1 MAPRSLGAENPE
13 ARTGP
18 DGTGVRGLRS
28 VSRSGEH
35 ASGAFRPR
43 QQAVDPVVDGRGAG
57 LGLLREWPVHVVRA
71 VHGVAIHQHDGKPEL
86 VALIERGADF
96 VAGDGDDVGALG
108 AALDLDVARFRQYA
122 VGDRRLR
129 GYVPAAFFRGHVG
142 DDVAAR
148 ALGGDDGLHGT
159 LLDRGARGGV
169 GGERCGQRLAAQ
181 SGQQT
186 GRDHQRAAEHHRRG
200 GNDVSL
206 RFELTFAR
214 LQARGQFLGALAQVV
229 GLDARLSAGGDL
241 QIELR
246 GTLAEV
252 VDLAGEPFAH
262 RGVDLVQALDS
273 AAADFF
279 VVFRHQ
285 YRGG

>member
-159 LLDRGARGGV
+159 LLDRGARSGWPRSLASKPAGITSAPPSTTGV
-169 GGERCGQRLAAQ
+169 AETMCRCDSSSRSRAC
-181 SGQQT
+181 
-186 GRDHQRAAEHHRRG
+186 RRAA
-200 GNDVSL
+200 SSS
-206 RFELTFAR
+206 AR
-214 LQARGQFLGALAQVV
+214 LR
-229 GLDARLSAGGDL
+229 RLSGWM
-241 QIELR
+241 R
-246 GTLAEV
+246 GCL
-252 VDLAGEPFAH
+252 P
-262 RGVDLVQALDS
+262 
-273 AAADFF
+273 AATCKSSCAA
-279 VVFRHQ
+279 RWP
-285 YRGG
+285 R